1 MNQASEN
8 IARQYAAAAK
18 NKETWGK
25 LVYNFS
31 DNGGKGDGKSDD
43 SPALNKLIDT
53 VPDGAQVVFSQ
64 GDYVFDS
71 PIVANKSIKLV
82 GFGKARFVIGNKEM
96 IEMLK
101 VGDKANEGSLVAI
114 SADVGKGSEFI
125 NVSSVTGVNIGDYIL
140 LQSDERITPIE
151 SPSDWR
157 KGEILR
163 VRGVSAGR
171 IDFYSRTYD
180 SYSQASNGGYKKVNM
195 IQGVTIEN
203 IEFYNPYP
211 NQTFCMFL
219 QILNAVGVTVDNVKM
234 TGGDMAGLTLWNVVR
249 GNVSN
254 VRCEDF
260 VNNDVDNRYGYAIS
274 VERAS
279 QQLNISNCH
288 ATRCR
293 HSFTT
298 NGGNANPYRSGVMRD
313 INVVNCT
320 SVDGSQAQFDTH
332 PIGEYITF
340 DNCSVQGARFQ
351 ADPYGSTYG
360 NTWGYQIR
368 SSKTRLINC
377 QVYGT
382 DLGMLLDI
390 YASDIEIINPTIY
403 NVQDVG
409 IMHYNGSQAG
419 RGNVKRVVIK
429 GGNIVKCGNNAIMV
443 SDSCSDVT
451 IMGVFIDGVGK
462 VNAGKNAIDVAG
474 NAGKVRV
481 LNCTIIDSDGTGGMA
496 AGVSL
501 SKNSYDCIANNNV
514 IRDYSGSRVATPAN
528 TAWTATTDFSVGN
541 VVVTSGRLYTCTVA
555 GTSSA
560 VAPSH
565 TSGTATDGT
574 VTWQYRG
581 KEALH
586 LLDMDEIG
594 IAYLPHNIVGGR
606 TISQFDVG
614 AENGKNL
621 RLNRNSTGSVQF
633 MIGNSA
639 PQAELKNGGHLQ
651 LMGYMS
657 PGAIAAASAVNGS
670 LFIDTA
676 DSVLKYKNGSG
687 VVKTVTLA

>member
-1 MNQASEN
+1 MSATELIAS
-8 IARQYAAAAK
+8 QYANAAK
-18 NKETWGK
+18 NKAAWGK
-25 LVYNFS
+25 LVYNFL
-31 DNGGKGDGKSDD
+31 DNGGKGDGDSDD
-43 SPALNKLIDT
+43 SPALNKFFDS
-53 VPDGAQVVFSQ
+53 VPDGAEVVFPQ
-64 GDYVFDS
+64 GDYVFNS
-71 PIVANKSIKLV
+71 PIAANKPIKLV
-82 GFGKARFVIGNKEM
+82 GFGKVRFIVGNKAM
-96 IEMLK
+96 TEMLK
-101 VGDKANEGSLVAI
+101 IGDKANEGSLVAL
-114 SADVGKGSEFI
+114 SADVGKGAEYI
-125 NVSSVTGVNIGDYIL
+125 TVSSVTGINVGDYIL
-140 LQSDERITPIE
+140 LQSDERITPVE

-180 SYSQASNGGYKKVNM
+180 SYLQGSNGGYKKINM
-195 IQGVTIEN
+195 VQGVSIEN

-234 TGGDMAGLTLWNVVR
+234 TGGDMAGLTLWNVIR

-288 ATRCR
+288 AARCR

-320 SVDGSQAQFDTH
+320 SADGSQAQFDTH

-340 DNCSVQGARFQ
+340 ENCSVQGARFQ
-351 ADPYGSTYG
+351 ADPYGSSYA
-360 NTWGYQIR
+360 NTWGFQIR
-368 SSKTRLINC
+368 SSKTRLVNC

-382 DLGMLLDI
+382 DLGILLDI

-429 GGNIVKCGNNAIMV
+429 GGNIIKCGNNAIIV

-481 LNCTIIDSDGTGGMA
+481 LNNTIIDSDGPGGMA
-496 AGVSL
+496 AGVNL
-501 SKNSYDCIANNNV
+501 SKNSFDCIASNNV
-514 IRDYSGSRVATPAN
+514 IRDYSGSRVATPTN
-528 TAWTATTDFSVGN
+528 TAWAASTAYLAGD
-541 VVVTSGRLYTCTVA
+541 VVATSGRLYTCTVA
-555 GTSSA
+555 GTSST
-560 VAPSH
+560 VAPTH
-565 TSGTATDGT
+565 TSGTATDGS

-581 KEALH
+581 KEAIH
-586 LLDMDEIG
+586 LLDIDEMG
-594 IAYLPHNIVGGR
+594 ITYLPHNLVGGR
-606 TISQFDVG
+606 TIPQFDVG
-614 AENGKNL
+614 TENGKPL
-621 RLNRNSTGSVQF
+621 RLNRNSNGSVQF
-633 MIGNSA
+633 MMGGSSA
-639 PQAELKNGGHLQ
+639 QAEVKNGGHLQ
-651 LMGYMS
+651 LQGYMS
-657 PGAIAAASAVNGS
+657 PGLIDASAAVNGS
-670 LFIDTA
+670 VFIDAA
-676 DSVLKYKNGSG
+676 DSLLKYKNASG
-687 VVKTVTLA
+687 VVKTVTLT